1 MKRPRGDWVEEKR
14 GNGVPGVLE
23 DAENQANNRDYELE
37 NGSLESGVG
46 GGDGQAVQ
54 EIGHYDLEGEEVSS
68 RNEPSCP
75 SPCRIK

>member
-1 MKRPRGDWVEEKR
+1 MEEKR
-14 GNGVPGVLE
+14 GNGVPGIFE

-54 EIGHYDLEGEEVSS
+54 EIGHYDLDGEKLSS
-68 RNEPSCP
+68 KANHRAHRHAE
-75 SPCRIK
+75 